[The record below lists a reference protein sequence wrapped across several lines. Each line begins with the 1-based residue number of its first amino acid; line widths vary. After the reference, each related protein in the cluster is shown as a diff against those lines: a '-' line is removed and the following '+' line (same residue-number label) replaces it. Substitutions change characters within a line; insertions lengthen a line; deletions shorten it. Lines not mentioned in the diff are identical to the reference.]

1 MFFIIPHR
9 TISEESRST
18 SVKTLDHVNMSASNY
33 PRAFAYTAAPN
44 QTLEGLSSESLLPK
58 SPSRNIFEV
67 LLGETPYRGQ
77 AFYIMVYT
85 IFIIS
90 VALSTNLKAAYFFR
104 YCMRI
109 SINIHEK
116 MFSSLIRAPIKFFDE
131 NPSGKKTFF

>member
-1 MFFIIPHR
+1 
-9 TISEESRST
+9 
-18 SVKTLDHVNMSASNY
+18 MSASNY

-44 QTLEGLSSESLLPK
+44 QTLEGHSSAESLLPK
-58 SPSRNIFEV
+58 SPSRNIFEL

-77 AFYIMVYT
+77 TFYIMVYT

-116 MFSSLIRAPIKFFDE
+116 MFSSLIRAPIKFYDE
-131 NPSGKKTFF
+131 NPSGKKTFEIQVHVQYFIQ